1 MLKKNVSSKG
11 TQHSVIQHNFTIS
24 TVHVFIFV
32 CAHSMCTLRDYRV
45 RHCGTAQPQAAHQ
58 RVQLEEKPPQS
69 PRAWSGSKSVARTV
83 LPCAHTARS
92 HGGVRG
98 QPIREACGA
107 PVKKGAMRNAM
118 SPPCSTCTG
127 SPSCFAHY
135 RANPPFSG
143 PADKNRSRATE
154 LRWRG
159 SGFKD
164 RGFESWRFFVGVGLT
179 TSKDGQRRNCHA

>member
-1 MLKKNVSSKG
+1 MFFYLSVHTACVHFATIAFATAAPHSHRPHTSVCSSRRRP
-11 TQHSVIQHNFTIS
+11 T
-24 TVHVFIFV
+24 
-32 CAHSMCTLRDYRV
+32 
-45 RHCGTAQPQAAHQ
+45 
-58 RVQLEEKPPQS
+58 QS
-69 PRAWSGSKSVARTV
+69 PRAWSGSKSIARTV

-135 RANPPFSG
+135 RENPPFSG

>member
-1 MLKKNVSSKG
+1 
-11 TQHSVIQHNFTIS
+11 
-24 TVHVFIFV
+24 
-32 CAHSMCTLRDYRV
+32 MCTLRDYRV

-58 RVQLEEKPPQS
+58 RVQLEEKADAKP
-69 PRAWSGSKSVARTV
+69 KSVVWLEVNRENGPAMR
-83 LPCAHTARS
+83 AHTARS